1 VRTFKLFLV
10 LAAIAALLA
19 VSLPAQAQGEQP
31 PKPVGLRFDA
41 PPFGVRGAFP
51 VGTREFTIE
60 GAGQDTLPLK
70 GTIWYP
76 ALNPNGLKEV
86 VTYHVGV
93 AQIAP
98 ALDPVEGRAILDAAP
113 DTSKGPYPLI
123 ISSHGHTASRL
134 GLVYLHEHLASW
146 GFVVM
151 AIDHPGDSAV
161 DAMSAQTKE
170 AQAALVDA
178 GFVNLATRASHIRR
192 IIDYGK
198 KLTADG
204 ALKDTIDAERV
215 AVIGISLGGQT
226 TMLSA
231 GGRLH
236 FDYLKEWCK
245 KGIYA
250 SGIISTICNMVKAGT
265 LVDNENRLA
274 KLAAVSVKP
283 GELWPSIGDPRV
295 DAIVP
300 IMPGAMLAF
309 GIDGLEAVKVPALIF
324 AGSADAMAIPEYNAY
339 WAYDHLGSAQK
350 GMVEFVNGGHVM
362 GASCSPAWVAAMPAA
377 CTDPVWDLARAH
389 DLFDHFT
396 TAFLRMVFYSDKD
409 AAAALAPG
417 AVKITGIAYKTT
429 MK

>member
-1 VRTFKLFLV
+1 MRTFTLFLV
-10 LAAIAALLA
+10 LAAIAALIA
-19 VSLPAQAQGEQP
+19 ASLPAQAQGGQP

-60 GAGQDTLPLK
+60 GAGQDALPLK

-76 ALNPNGLKEV
+76 ALNPNGATEA
-86 VTYHVGV
+86 VTYHAGV

-98 ALDPVEGRAILDAAP
+98 ALDASEGRAILDAAP
-113 DTSKGPYPLI
+113 DTSKGPYPLV
-123 ISSHGHTASRL
+123 ISSHGHGGSRFAL
-134 GLVYLHEHLASW
+134 AYLHEHLASW
-146 GFVVM
+146 GFVVL
-151 AIDHPGDSAV
+151 AIDHPGDSFV
-161 DAMSAQTKE
+161 DVLRAQTKE
-170 AQAALVDA
+170 LQAALVDA
-178 GFVNLATRASHIRR
+178 GFVNLATRASDIRR
-192 IIDYGK
+192 TIDYGR

-204 ALKDTIDAERV
+204 ALKGTIDGEHI
-215 AVIGISLGGQT
+215 AVIGVSLGGQT
-226 TMLSA
+226 TMLAA

-236 FDYLKEWCK
+236 FGYLNEWCP

-250 SGIISTICNMVKAGT
+250 SGIISNICNMVKAGT

-274 KLAAVSVKP
+274 RLAKVSTKP

-300 IMPGAMLAF
+300 IMPGAMLVF
-309 GIDGLEAVKVPALIF
+309 GTDGLDAVKVPTLIF
-324 AGSADAMAIPEYNAY
+324 AGSADTGAIPEYNAY
-339 WAYDHLGSAQK
+339 WAYDHLGSVQK
-350 GMVEFVNGGHVM
+350 SMVEFVNGGHVM
-362 GASCSPAWVAAMPAA
+362 GGSCSPAVTAAMPVA
-377 CTDPVWDLARAH
+377 CTDPVWDLLRAH
-389 DLFDHFT
+389 DLFDHFA